1 VTARPWFDGRVES
14 FDEAVGL
21 GEISAPFASGPGATD
36 APDAPG
42 RPDVPAGRYRFH
54 CTQIAD
60 GSRTIAVGTPV
71 GFRLLAGRDGRWE
84 AADIRARPAGA

>member
-1 VTARPWFDGRVES
+1 MSAGPGWGEGTVSA

-21 GEISAPFASGPGATD
+21 GAITTADGTD
-36 APDAPG
+36 YP
-42 RPDVPAGRYRFH
+42 FH

-71 GFRLLAGRDGRWE
+71 AFIARAGLAGRWE
-84 AADIRARPAGA
+84 AFELRPSAHPAPTGSPAP